1 MPSETIPH
9 LDRYTAPRLVEYF
22 DEDPCAPLI
31 VEEMVMEVAP
41 GSAPTRRERREG
53 AGAPAVPIKREFAVA
68 LMTFRCFQSASSTVW
83 PSFLRGEA

>member
-1 MPSETIPH
+1 M
-9 LDRYTAPRLVEYF
+9 EYF

-53 AGAPAVPIKREFAVA
+53 AGAPAVTIKREFAVA
-68 LMTFRCFQSASSTVW
+68 LMTFKCFPPAS
-83 PSFLRGEA
+83 